1 MDGSR
6 WSGCVFHRHVIAA
19 ALAAGLGLM
28 PQTILRAQ
36 PPGPLKSLEK
46 EDQNGQVIEVGPGML
61 KLRLPSGGNEW
72 HAMPAPN
79 AKIEV
84 TGKASREMLQPK
96 QFVNIAIT
104 LDEFGKVTE
113 PALQVAFTDG
123 GAPGVMAGGLG
134 IADAGAKRFSG
145 KRPAGAYLLAG
156 TIKEVEG
163 DVVTIIAGREKFDVT
178 VPAEAEL
185 VVRSANVSLAAP
197 GDHVEAEG
205 QYYQRGKLLVT
216 SLKITLANPVM
227 PPPSKN
233 KARRP

>member
-1 MDGSR
+1 M
-6 WSGCVFHRHVIAA
+6 
-19 ALAAGLGLM
+19 
-28 PQTILRAQ
+28 LR
-36 PPGPLKSLEK
+36 
-46 EDQNGQVIEVGPGML
+46 
-61 KLRLPSGGNEW
+61 LRLPHGGNEW
-72 HAMPAPN
+72 QAMPAPN

-145 KRPAGAYLLAG
+145 KRPAGTYLLAG
-156 TIKEVEG
+156 TIKDVEG

-197 GDHVEAEG
+197 GDQVEAEG
-205 QYYQRGKLLVT
+205 QYYQLGKLLVT
-216 SLKITLANPVM
+216 SLKITLANPLV
-227 PPPSKN
+227 PPPPKN
-233 KARRP
+233 KARRPQ